1 MPDYRT
7 LGVTADGS
15 RRDYRGV
22 VIKPELAQHILGERI
37 GEVRHACPECGVT
50 PTPSPFCQ
58 VCLGV
63 GHVSTERL
71 DRYVYDLHVQSAK
84 G

>member
-1 MPDYRT
+1 MATNRT

-15 RRDYRGV
+15 RRDYRGGV
-22 VIKPELAQHILGERI
+22 VPPDLAQHVLGERI
-37 GEVRHACPECGVT
+37 GDVRHACPECGVT
-50 PTPSPFCQ
+50 LNPSPFCQ

-71 DRYVYDLHVQSAK
+71 DRYAFDLHIQASKA
-84 G
+84 